1 MRLKRDKEYIANCS
15 GVHLMILYVTLG
27 VMTTWLHYA
36 CADLQRSAMIPRLL
50 RGSVPLHKE
59 DGETGIARDMLITV
73 RRLSNIPFPL
83 YYE

>member
-1 MRLKRDKEYIANCS
+1 
-15 GVHLMILYVTLG
+15 
-27 VMTTWLHYA
+27 
-36 CADLQRSAMIPRLL
+36 LQRSAMIPRLL